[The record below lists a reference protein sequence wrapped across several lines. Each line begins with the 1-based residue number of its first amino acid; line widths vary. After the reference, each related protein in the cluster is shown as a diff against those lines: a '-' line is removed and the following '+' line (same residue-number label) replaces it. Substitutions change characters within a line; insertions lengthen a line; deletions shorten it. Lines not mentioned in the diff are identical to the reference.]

1 MEHDLADC
9 SLQVYSSLWHQVLLV
24 TNSTADR
31 HKAANKET
39 ITHIAFSPT
48 DNLLAWTDIEGTLT
62 RWPNPIPSSHPHPS
76 KQPSSLTSTKA
87 AQANLAKKDLDR
99 MFAEADGDVD
109 LGQDDQD
116 ALDKMAVDDED
127 GDIYNDGWVIDD
139 DDEPGG
145 ELFGY

>member
-1 MEHDLADC
+1 
-9 SLQVYSSLWHQVLLV
+9 
-24 TNSTADR
+24 
-31 HKAANKET
+31 
-39 ITHIAFSPT
+39 
-48 DNLLAWTDIEGTLT
+48 
-62 RWPNPIPSSHPHPS
+62 
-76 KQPSSLTSTKA
+76 
-87 AQANLAKKDLDR
+87 

-145 ELFGY
+145 VSAYKANPNGIVDDDGRGMREMGM